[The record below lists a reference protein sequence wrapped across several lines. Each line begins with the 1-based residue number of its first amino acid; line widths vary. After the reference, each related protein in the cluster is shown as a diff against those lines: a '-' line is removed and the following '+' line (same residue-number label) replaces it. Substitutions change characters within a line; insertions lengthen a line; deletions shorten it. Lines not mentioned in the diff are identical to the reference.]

1 MKAKAKQKLTLL
13 NRVTYPAG
21 VLAAVAYLWCAGAF
35 YSAIVASA
43 VGVVGWA
50 YGLASK

>member
-1 MKAKAKQKLTLL
+1 MKAKTKIRASSLL
-13 NRVTYPAG
+13 YPAG
-21 VLAAVAYLWCAGAF
+21 VVAAFIYLWCAGAI

>member
-1 MKAKAKQKLTLL
+1 MKAKTKMRASVLL
-13 NRVTYPAG
+13 YPAG
-21 VLAAVAYLWCAGAF
+21 ALAAVAYLWSAGAF